1 MKALESMHPQL
12 TSVVPDDFEAM
23 VALRIAAVRES
34 LERLGRFDPVRA
46 RAWLT
51 AGFVPQDMHHIV
63 VDGQRVGFTTLRP
76 DDAVTPSTLKLD
88 HLYVLSAFQSQG
100 LGAWVLN
107 WAKTQAIAA
116 QIDITLSMFT
126 LSDDNFFYLR
136 HGFVQTGE
144 SDFDID
150 YCGNATLFSENGQ
163 STLSKLIK
171 SATA

>member
-1 MKALESMHPQL
+1 MKALESMQPQL

-23 VALRIAAVRES
+23 VALRITALRKS
-34 LERLGRFDPVRA
+34 LERLDPVRA
-46 RAWLT
+46 RARLA
-51 AGFVPQDMHHIV
+51 AGFVPQYMHHIV

-88 HLYVLSAFQSQG
+88 HLYVLPAFQSQG

-107 WAKTQAIAA
+107 WAKAQAIAA
-116 QIDITLSMFT
+116 QIDITLSVLI
-126 LSDDNFFYLR
+126 LSDANFFYLR

-150 YCGNATLFSENGQ
+150 YCWSATGYSENEQ
-163 STLSKLIK
+163 NTLPKLIK
-171 SATA
+171 TATA